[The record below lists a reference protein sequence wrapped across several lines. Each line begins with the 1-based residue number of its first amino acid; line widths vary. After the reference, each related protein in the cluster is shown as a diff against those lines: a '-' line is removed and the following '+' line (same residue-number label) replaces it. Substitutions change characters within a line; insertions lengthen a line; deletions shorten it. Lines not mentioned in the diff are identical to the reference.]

1 MNPSVYKRL
10 NKWDVCG
17 TEYYSA
23 REMNKVLAQDSAC
36 MKLEAIPGGESQ
48 SQESLLGHPIC
59 VGSGVQADM
68 PRE

>member
-1 MNPSVYKRL
+1 MIV
-10 NKWDVCG
+10 
-17 TEYYSA
+17 SA
-23 REMNKVLAQDSAC
+23 F

-68 PRE
+68 PREQTPEGREEGVAAGGCGFPEGKVTVSTLH